1 MEGRCRLNNKMM
13 RNIRKDQVYQC
24 LAVDLTLLGVISK
37 EECEML
43 IGCGIPNNLVLPN
56 NSKGNII
63 SESDLPEQ
71 PVNTDDGQDD
81 GQDGQNDGQETTD
94 GENN

>member
-1 MEGRCRLNNKMM
+1 M

-24 LAVDLTLLGVISK
+24 LAVDLTMLGVISK

-43 IGCGIPNNLVLPN
+43 IGCGIPNYLVLPN